1 MIKCNLK
8 TVRNHA
14 AKQEDFDCNGTLTGK
29 WTDGRVYWGQL
40 KDSIDLANH
49 LYGGGNTYVIYSYE
63 TPIAV
68 YKPLKGWWVNPN
80 KYSVTTS
87 RHQSAIGI

>member
-8 TVRNHA
+8 TVRAHA
-14 AKQEDFDCNGTLTGK
+14 INRNEFNCNGTLAGK
-29 WTDGRVYWGQL
+29 WEHHPSFGRLNESVE
-40 KDSIDLANH
+40 LANH
-49 LYGGGNTYVIYSYE
+49 LLGSCNNFVIYSYN

-68 YKPLKGWWVNPN
+68 YNLKGWWKNPN

-87 RHQSAIGI
+87 RHMSAIGV